1 MWILRWAQVGKR
13 VDELC
18 WTWSSTLQ
26 IFLYIVSGT
35 NIKGHHKENVLGKV
49 LMLKRHFSQDCLL
62 DKILGPYAANF
73 RQRHNY
79 WYYKA
84 SCDDK
89 GDHHES
95 GDDNLDGDD
104 NENSDANLDGDDNGN
119 SDANLDGDNNE
130 HIDDNLV
137 VDDTVEVDYN
147 ENGDDNQTTLC
158 LLGWTLSLLR
168 APRIRRNVRVAATC
182 HDHNDEYMQY
192 AS

>member
-1 MWILRWAQVGKR
+1 
-13 VDELC
+13 
-18 WTWSSTLQ
+18 
-26 IFLYIVSGT
+26 
-35 NIKGHHKENVLGKV
+35 
-49 LMLKRHFSQDCLL
+49 MLKRHFSQDWLL

-89 GDHHES
+89 GNHHES

-168 APRIRRNVRVAATC
+168 APGIRRNVRVAATC